1 MINTVVFDIGN
12 VLVEWHWRKSFAEK
26 FGEALVEPL
35 ADATVRSPE
44 WNELDR
50 GALSEGEVVALLTK
64 NAPEYAAQIECIV
77 RESHRLVTTFPY
89 AADWLRRQ
97 KAAGYKVYIL
107 SNFSEFGYNRAKPG
121 FTFLP
126 YTDGALISYE
136 VRLIKPD
143 LAIYAALCERFSIT
157 PENAVFLDDRPENTE
172 AARAFGMHAVTV
184 ESKAQAD
191 SALHALGV
199 QY

>member
-1 MINTVVFDIGN
+1 MIDTIVFDIGN
-12 VLVEWHWRKSFAEK
+12 VLVEWHWRKTFTEQ

-44 WNELDR
+44 WTELDR
-50 GALSEGEVVALLTK
+50 GVLGEDEIVALLTK
-64 NAPEYAAQIECIV
+64 NAPAYAEQIGWIV

-89 AADWLRRQ
+89 AADWLRDL

-126 YTDGALISYE
+126 YTDGVLISYE
-136 VRLIKPD
+136 VKLVKPD
-143 LAIYAALCERFSIT
+143 PAIYAALCERFSIT
-157 PENAVFLDDRPENTE
+157 PENAVFLDDRAENTE
-172 AARAFGMHAVTV
+172 AARAFGMHAITV

-191 SALHALGV
+191 SALRALGV
-199 QY
+199 HY

>member
-1 MINTVVFDIGN
+1 MIDTIVFDIGN
-12 VLVEWHWRKSFAEK
+12 VLVEWHWRKTFTEQ

-50 GALSEGEVVALLTK
+50 GVLGEDEIVALLTK
-64 NAPEYAAQIECIV
+64 NAPAYAEQIGWIV

-89 AADWLRRQ
+89 AADWLRDL

-126 YTDGALISYE
+126 YTDGVLISYE
-136 VRLIKPD
+136 VKLVKPD
-143 LAIYAALCERFSIT
+143 PAIYAALCERFSIT
-157 PENAVFLDDRPENTE
+157 PENAVFLDDRAENTE
-172 AARAFGMHAVTV
+172 AARAFGMHAITV

-191 SALHALGV
+191 SALRALGV
-199 QY
+199 HY

>member
-1 MINTVVFDIGN
+1 MIDTIVFDIGN
-12 VLVEWHWRKSFAEK
+12 VLVDWHWRKTFAEQ
-26 FGEALVEPL
+26 FGEALIEPL

-44 WNELDR
+44 WYELDR
-50 GALSEGEVVALLTK
+50 GALSEDEVVALLTK
-64 NAPEYAAQIECIV
+64 NAPEYAEQIDWIV

-89 AADWLRRQ
+89 AADWLRDL

-136 VRLIKPD
+136 ARLVKPD
-143 LAIYAALCERFSIT
+143 PAIYAALCERFSIT
-157 PENAVFLDDRPENTE
+157 PENAVFLDDRAENTE
-172 AARAFGMHAVTV
+172 AARAFGMHAITV

-191 SALHALGV
+191 SALRALGV